1 LKIDDGKVESKGKS
15 KGKII
20 ELIKDNL
27 FTTIP
32 ELAESTIVG
41 MEKNVR
47 ALKTNRILS
56 RKGSANGS
64 HWEIV
69 E

>member
-1 LKIDDGKVESKGKS
+1 VKSKRKS

-20 ELIKDNL
+20 ELIKDNP
-27 FTTIP
+27 FITIS
-32 ELAESTIVG
+32 ELAELTGLSIAG
-41 MEKNVR
+41 IEKNMR
-47 ALKTNRILS
+47 TLKTDGILS